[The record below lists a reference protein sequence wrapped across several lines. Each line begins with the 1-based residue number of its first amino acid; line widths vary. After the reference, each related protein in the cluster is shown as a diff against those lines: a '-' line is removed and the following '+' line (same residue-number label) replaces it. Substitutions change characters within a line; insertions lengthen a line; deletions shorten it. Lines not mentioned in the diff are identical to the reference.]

1 MRGRPRWL
9 RWMLLSGALA
19 ALAALPAMAGGRA
32 GGAAEPPPAPPLV
45 VTVRYGDSLWTIA
58 REHGDPARDVREIV
72 YEIRRANRL
81 DSADL
86 RAGTQLRLPAECLA
100 LQTAPPAE

>member
-9 RWMLLSGALA
+9 RWMLLSA
-19 ALAALPAMAGGRA
+19 ALAILAAFPAVAGGRT
-32 GGAAEPPPAPPLV
+32 GDSAESPPAPPLL

-72 YEIRRANRL
+72 YQIRRANGL

-86 RAGTQLRLPAECLA
+86 RPGMQVQIPAGCLA
-100 LQTAPPAE
+100 P